1 MVPFLANPFSPRQP
15 IHIKVMLRPLTMP
28 NMRLHTARPGLTG
41 DMHTTTSPT
50 DSRLYRLDKCS
61 MATMSPSILNVGSM
75 DGPMHYGN

>member
-1 MVPFLANPFSPRQP
+1 
-15 IHIKVMLRPLTMP
+15 MP

-50 DSRLYRLDKCS
+50 ESRLYRLDKCS
-61 MATMSPSILNVGSM
+61 MATMSPSILNVGSI